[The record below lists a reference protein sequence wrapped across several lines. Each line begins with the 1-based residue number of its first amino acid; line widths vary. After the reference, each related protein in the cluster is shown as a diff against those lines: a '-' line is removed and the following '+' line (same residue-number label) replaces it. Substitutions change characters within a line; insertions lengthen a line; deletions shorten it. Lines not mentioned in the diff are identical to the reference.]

1 LIVADNVTS
10 ETMSI
15 YDLDD
20 PAMPLWMQFNSGG
33 THPTQY
39 TLGQDSWGTITSLFA
54 LNGRIYIGRTAAG
67 FVTVDFANDYG
78 ERDSTDGHHRYVN
91 IANRNASSEDI
102 VLFGGSYYIP
112 NGTINDIAAT
122 VLEGAEIGA
131 LGLPIPTVAVATAS
145 GISWI
150 HPNGDV
156 YDSTAYGAVN
166 ELTTFGRDE
175 WVGANTAATEV
186 VRIYKTAFADG
197 HLEDAGREYL
207 ATGIPAILDGDP
219 VLASTS
225 KGVAVGTPDG
235 LSLVK
240 DNPAK
245 STDSAVAYITSAYNT
260 GYMVGDIRFAGLA
273 GNGTADEEREDRS
286 VKGNDLAETGTIDS
300 AAVATGAEL
309 YAYSGFTASDYLS
322 RAYDAD
328 FDFGTGDFSVMV
340 WFKTTDGSGTQHMVD
355 RSASTAVQRWSIQMN
370 SSGQVRI
377 YISDGTNSDATA
389 ATQLWNDG
397 NWHLAVGVKRGTS
410 SLEMYI
416 DGKLTSADTSLAAT
430 STLSDGDAVLKVG
443 VRAAVEEDEFTGSLS
458 LLRISAT
465 APTPQQIKEIYEAEK
480 PLFAANAKC
489 LLQGDNATVQGLA
502 YDKSTG
508 ILQATQAASTT
519 NASATMFRGLEV
531 ADTFLGNA
539 HDSSWTYNSATLLA
553 ANGGVS
559 AYYRS
564 GGSLLCDLPAID
576 VRSALNEDATKLPDD
591 GKLHFSGVT
600 TDATPTVIGQIPIS
614 ENESVVIRAKM
625 WGKRYN
631 YTTSSWWLLGEIV
644 QNYYRDIGGN
654 VIEPSETPTMSLI
667 DEGSAA
673 LDFTLEEST
682 ASQTMQLKVTGGAT
696 RIEWTA
702 SVEVQRISDKTYER

>member
-1 LIVADNVTS
+1 
-10 ETMSI
+10 
-15 YDLDD
+15 
-20 PAMPLWMQFNSGG
+20 
-33 THPTQY
+33 
-39 TLGQDSWGTITSLFA
+39 
-54 LNGRIYIGRTAAG
+54 
-67 FVTVDFANDYG
+67 
-78 ERDSTDGHHRYVN
+78 
-91 IANRNASSEDI
+91 
-102 VLFGGSYYIP
+102 
-112 NGTINDIAAT
+112 
-122 VLEGAEIGA
+122 
-131 LGLPIPTVAVATAS
+131 
-145 GISWI
+145 
-150 HPNGDV
+150 
-156 YDSTAYGAVN
+156 
-166 ELTTFGRDE
+166 
-175 WVGANTAATEV
+175 
-186 VRIYKTAFADG
+186 
-197 HLEDAGREYL
+197 
-207 ATGIPAILDGDP
+207 
-219 VLASTS
+219 
-225 KGVAVGTPDG
+225 
-235 LSLVK
+235 
-240 DNPAK
+240 
-245 STDSAVAYITSAYNT
+245 
-260 GYMVGDIRFAGLA
+260 
-273 GNGTADEEREDRS
+273 
-286 VKGNDLAETGTIDS
+286 
-300 AAVATGAEL
+300 
-309 YAYSGFTASDYLS
+309 
-322 RAYDAD
+322 
-328 FDFGTGDFSVMV
+328 
-340 WFKTTDGSGTQHMVD
+340 
-355 RSASTAVQRWSIQMN
+355 
-370 SSGQVRI
+370 
-377 YISDGTNSDATA
+377 
-389 ATQLWNDG
+389 
-397 NWHLAVGVKRGTS
+397 
-410 SLEMYI
+410 
-416 DGKLTSADTSLAAT
+416 
-430 STLSDGDAVLKVG
+430 
-443 VRAAVEEDEFTGSLS
+443 
-458 LLRISAT
+458 
-465 APTPQQIKEIYEAEK
+465 
-480 PLFAANAKC
+480 
-489 LLQGDNATVQGLA
+489 LQGDNATVQGLA